1 MEDVSAEI
9 TSRAFEYWGAFG
21 FVVVIMG
28 LVIWWLLQH
37 SKSQRSAFQ
46 RVIDDLTGERK
57 YWADTAFT
65 VLRETNEQSAQS
77 LGQVS
82 QAIAQTERLVAAL
95 ERAK

>member
-21 FVVVIMG
+21 FVVVILG

-37 SKSQRSAFQ
+37 NKSQRAAFQ
-46 RVIDDLTGERK
+46 RVIDDVTQERK

-65 VLRETNEQSAQS
+65 VLRETNEQSAAS
-77 LGQVS
+77 LAQVS
-82 QAIAQTERLVAAL
+82 QAIAQTERLVGAL
-95 ERAK
+95 ERVR